1 MRRLLSLLASLTALS
16 LSALSAGAQE
26 APPLEFALADFPPL
40 YVAPIVKATIIE
52 ATSGGRSTLEA
63 PCVTSFVDWPPAS
76 LPLRGVSRSRT
87 RKSGGLRITRL

>member
-1 MRRLLSLLASLTALS
+1 MRTAKLRASLLSLPLLCTP
-16 LSALSAGAQE
+16 AGAME
-26 APPLEFALADFPPL
+26 LSSLEWPPL
-40 YVAPIVKATIIE
+40 YVASIVKATIIE